1 LIDAETPLVD
11 HGGVREFLFDRFC
24 GQWWH
29 NAMAPYFDGFIVFVD
44 AAFQP
49 RFPALDLSRLESRS
63 HSS

>member
-1 LIDAETPLVD
+1 
-11 HGGVREFLFDRFC
+11 
-24 GQWWH
+24 
-29 NAMAPYFDGFIVFVD
+29 MAPYFDGFIVFVD